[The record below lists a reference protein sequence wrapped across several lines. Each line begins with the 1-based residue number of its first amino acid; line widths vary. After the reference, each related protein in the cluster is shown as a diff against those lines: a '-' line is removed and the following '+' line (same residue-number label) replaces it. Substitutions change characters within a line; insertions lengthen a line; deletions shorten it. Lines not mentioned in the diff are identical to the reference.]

1 MLNSKEAIKKM
12 NFSKQLKMYR
22 ERDGFSQEEL
32 AGKIYVTRQTI
43 SKWENDHSYPDIHNL
58 IALSTLFDVT
68 LDELIKGDVEKMK
81 ASIDVE
87 KMNKYTWIMIIFL
100 VLTVITIIPLV
111 DLWNWYGM
119 IIPFTFWAIAMI
131 AALKI
136 EKIKKEKNVQT
147 YAEIIAFIEGGDI
160 EAARKLRNKK
170 QDSWHKLAIALAVSL
185 LGGLVTVIVGFL
197 WFWFT

>member
-1 MLNSKEAIKKM
+1 M

-87 KMNKYTWIMIIFL
+87 KMNKYTWVMIIFL
-100 VLTVITIIPLV
+100 VLLIITVLPFF
-111 DLWNWYGM
+111 DLWGWYGA
-119 IIPFTFWAIAMI
+119 IISFAFWVIAMI
-131 AALKI
+131 AAMKI
-136 EKIKKEKNVQT
+136 EKIKKEKNIQT
-147 YAEIIAFIEGGDI
+147 YAEILAFTEGGDI

-170 QDSWHKLAIALAVSL
+170 QDSWHKFAIVLAVSL
-185 LGGLVTVIVGFL
+185 LGGLLITIVGFL
-197 WFWFT
+197 WFWLT